1 MLFIR
6 PSKMSDLDELLA
18 ISSSVGDGMTSMPN
32 CKKSWQKKLQL
43 SEQAFT
49 SQTAPAQS
57 CYFMVLI
64 DSTNQKI
71 AGTTAI
77 YTGLGLNQP
86 FYSYQRSTTS
96 QHSNSLQTVKNSETL
111 TLVEHYKGATEVGSL
126 FLLPQYRLPGVGQML
141 ARARY
146 LLMADAQERFSD
158 TVMAELRGW
167 LDQSGQSPLWQGLG
181 SHFFDMSFQQAVTI
195 AATQGSDFITD
206 LMPKHPIY
214 TDLLPQSAKEVLSTP
229 NDSSAPALRMLE
241 KEGFKHNGYIDLF
254 DGGPSVD
261 AKLTQ
266 IKTIKDSQVT
276 KVEISNDIQESD
288 ETYYISNSSL
298 QNFCMIMA
306 KGRLSAQGNLLI
318 DKSAYDLLTSGCST
332 NNARFVTLMSSKKT
346 ANINSRA
353 A

>member
-49 SQTAPAQS
+49 RKTPAAQS
-57 CYFMVLI
+57 CYFMVLV

-77 YTGLGLNQP
+77 YTGLGLSQP
-86 FYSYQRSTTS
+86 FYSYQRSTTI
-96 QHSNSLQTVKNSETL
+96 QQSNSLKTTKSSETL

-141 ARARY
+141 ARSRY

-167 LDQSGQSPLWQGLG
+167 LDKSGQSPLWQGLG
-181 SHFFDMSFQQAVTI
+181 SHFFDMSFQQAVTV
-195 AATQGSDFITD
+195 AATKGSDFITE

-214 TDLLPQSAKEVLSTP
+214 TDLLPLSAKEVLSIA
-229 NDSSAPALRMLE
+229 NESSAPALRMLE

-261 AKLTQ
+261 AKLSE
-266 IKTIKDSQVT
+266 IKTIKDSQVS
-276 KVEISNDIQESD
+276 KIEVSNDIQQSD

-298 QNFCMIMA
+298 QNFCLIMA
-306 KGRLSAQGNLLI
+306 KGKLSAQGSLLI
-318 DKSAYDLLTSGCST
+318 DAAAYDLLKLDSSS
-332 NNARFVTLMSSKKT
+332 NNGRFVTLMSSKKR
-346 ANINSRA
+346 ANINSQA